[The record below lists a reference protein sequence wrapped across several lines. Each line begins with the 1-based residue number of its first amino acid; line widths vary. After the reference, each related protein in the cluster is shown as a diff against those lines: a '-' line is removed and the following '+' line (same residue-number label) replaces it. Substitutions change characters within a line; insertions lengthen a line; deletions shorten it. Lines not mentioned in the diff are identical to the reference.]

1 MLSSPLSQA
10 LEDLYA
16 RFKDLTSGEVATYIP
31 ELGRA
36 NPDDFAIAIAT
47 VDGSVYSV
55 GAANREFTIQ
65 SISKPFVFGLALDDA
80 GLDAVSARVGVEP
93 SGEAFNAISLE
104 PGTGRPRNPMINAGA
119 IATTA
124 LIDGATPEVAFA
136 RTLER
141 LSQYAGRALHVD
153 EDVFRSEH
161 ETGHRNRA
169 IGHLL
174 RNAGILNG
182 EVDPV
187 VNRYFRQC
195 SVLVNC
201 VDLARMAATLASGGV
216 SPQSGLQVLH
226 PAHVAR
232 VLSVMSTC
240 GMYDFSGSWVYQ
252 VGMPAKSGVAGGIIA
267 VLPGQFGI
275 GVYSPRLDAFGNS
288 VRGVAV
294 CEALSRDFQLHLLR
308 PPINLSNVIRT
319 ACSLREVG
327 SKRQRGPL
335 ETFFLDEHSSTVR
348 VFELQGPLVLST
360 VDIALAAAGMSV
372 AESREIIVDIRRAS
386 SVEEA
391 ACVMMGQF
399 ATRARERGTLV
410 VYSGLSERD
419 ERLMM
424 GITGVEPAN
433 LCKTLDE
440 ALEESEERILQRLG
454 AHNVGAAEIP
464 LSEHPLLKGLA
475 RDDIDHIEAIS
486 QRQQFS
492 AGEVVFGEGEPGD
505 SVYLIMR
512 GVAAV
517 TVALSSGMSH
527 RVAVLGPGT
536 SFGEFALLEEAPRSA
551 SVEAQEQLTCWRIPI
566 AGLLDRSR
574 NNVALRSAIV
584 EEIARDLASR
594 LRRANVEIAAL
605 VS

>member
-16 RFKDLTSGEVATYIP
+16 RFKDLSSGEVATYIP

-36 NPDDFAIAIAT
+36 DPDDFAIAIAT

-55 GAANREFTIQ
+55 GAADREFTIQ

-80 GLDAVSARVGVEP
+80 GLDAVTARVGVEP

-124 LIDGATPEVAFA
+124 LISGATPEAAFA

-141 LSQYAGRALHVD
+141 LSQYAGRTLHVD
-153 EDVFRSEH
+153 EDVFHSEH

-174 RNAGILNG
+174 RNAGILKG

-216 SPQSGLQVLH
+216 NPQSGQQVLP

-252 VGMPAKSGVAGGIIA
+252 VGMPAKSGVSGGVIA

-275 GVYSPRLDAFGNS
+275 GVYSPLLDAFGNS

-294 CEALSRDFQLHLLR
+294 CEALSRDYQLHLLR
-308 PPINLSNVIRT
+308 PPINLSNVVRT

-335 ETFFLDEHSSTVR
+335 ETFFLDEHAATVR

-360 VDIALAAAGMSV
+360 VDVALAAAGMCV
-372 AESREIIVDIRRAS
+372 GESREIIVDMRRAS
-386 SVEEA
+386 SIEA
-391 ACVMMGQF
+391 AACSMLAQF
-399 ATRARERGTLV
+399 ANRARERGTRV
-410 VYSGLSERD
+410 VLTGLSERD
-419 ERLMM
+419 ERLML
-424 GITGVEPAN
+424 GIEGVEPAG
-433 LCKTLDE
+433 LRKTLDE

-454 AHNVGAAEIP
+454 AHNMGAGEIP
-464 LSEHPLLKGLA
+464 LREHPLLKGLEPC
-475 RDDIDHIEAIS
+475 DLEHIEAIS
-486 QRQQFS
+486 QREQFTT
-492 AGEVVFGEGEPGD
+492 GQVVFNAGAPGD
-505 SVYLIMR
+505 SIYLIAG

-517 TVALSSGMSH
+517 TVGLPSGMSH

-551 SVEAQEQLTCWRIPI
+551 TVEAQEPLTCWRIPI
-566 AGLLDRSR
+566 VELLDRSKD
-574 NNVALRSAIV
+574 NVALRSALV
-584 EEIARDLASR
+584 EGIARDLASR
-594 LRRANVEIAAL
+594 LRRANAEIAAL